1 MRRTDRLALTCRASR
16 VGLALLLLAFGAQRA
31 TAQAEPPPAPAT
43 KPSPSAKPSATAK
56 PAAEPKAVASAKDPK
71 AKDKTAKD
79 KTAKDKK
86 AKGPKVDAKTQAAL
100 DQARKL
106 LASGERDQV
115 ELGIQSLGLLGGPAA
130 VPPLVERI
138 ELGLPADL
146 LEAALVTLMALSQ
159 PEAGPVLYELSTHR
173 RPEIRLRAL
182 EAISA
187 TQPAGAESALVAA
200 LSDSDPRVRSA
211 AATALGELRAS
222 GSMEKLFLAL
232 DRGNME
238 ASGAIGKVVPAG
250 EVTRLLGYLGR
261 IPLHDLGAALAE
273 VLQRKDV
280 SEAAKLEIVARLEE
294 LGTPEVKGYL
304 NDLIASAGDALP
316 EKLSR
321 AMLRAMQEIAE

>member
-1 MRRTDRLALTCRASR
+1 MCRASR
-16 VGLALLLLAFGAQRA
+16 VGLALLLLALGAQRGS
-31 TAQAEPPPAPAT
+31 AQAEPAPA
-43 KPSPSAKPSATAK
+43 AKPAAKPTPKVAK
-56 PAAEPKAVASAKDPK
+56 PAAEPKAAPAAKDASAKAPAGAATDGK
-71 AKDKTAKD
+71 DKLAKDKTGKD
-79 KTAKDKK
+79 KLAQSKKDKK

-115 ELGIQSLGLLGGPAA
+115 EAGIQSLGLLGGAAA

-146 LEAALVTLMALSQ
+146 LEAAVITLMALSQ

-187 TQPAGAESALVAA
+187 TRPPGAEGALVAA
-200 LSDSDPRVRSA
+200 LSDSDPPVRSA
-211 AATALGELRAS
+211 AATALGELHAS
-222 GSMEKLFLAL
+222 GAMEKLFLAL

-250 EVTRLLGYLGR
+250 EVTRLLGYLGK
-261 IPLHDLGAALAE
+261 IPLHDLGPALAE

-280 SEAAKLEIVARLEE
+280 
-294 LGTPEVKGYL
+294 
-304 NDLIASAGDALP
+304 
-316 EKLSR
+316 
-321 AMLRAMQEIAE
+321 